1 MDTRYEVRLVVC
13 KDCDTMLDM
22 NIGCENAQQLDK
34 ARRVIEERLLDY
46 IAMFAMEQSLSGT
59 AAPATLPKP
68 ESSTPTTPPRRK
80 APSKKRRTPAWLR
93 KLLNAPA
100 PEGC

>member
-34 ARRVIEERLLDY
+34 AKRVIDDRLIDY
-46 IAMFAMEQSLSGT
+46 IAMFAVEQSLSGT

-68 ESSTPTTPPRRK
+68 ESSTPPRRK
-80 APSKKRRTPAWLR
+80 SPSKKRRTPAWLR
-93 KLLNAPA
+93 KPLNAPA
-100 PEGC
+100 PEDF